1 MTINNEWI
9 DKRIGEHYIMW
20 FTARFTGLSKLDTS
34 SIPFLNFLMKWK
46 VYLNDIYILP
56 HPQPVITEADFG

>member
-20 FTARFTGLSKLDTS
+20 FTARFTGLSKLDIL
-34 SIPFLNFLMKWK
+34 SIPSLNFLMSCRE
-46 VYLNDIYILP
+46 Y
-56 HPQPVITEADFG
+56 